1 MSKGEQHRDWDRELA
16 AIDKLMAA
24 GPPAPASPPA
34 ATPAV
39 RASAAPTA
47 PAAAQAARR
56 GAAPGRHAALFT
68 WLRLA
73 LGLGLGAAMTQ
84 WPYIHGCGLPLFLY
98 LGAVAAVLVAGV
110 WSTISSWRTRSG
122 FAHFLSIGLIA
133 WGGVLAA
140 REILPR
146 VGYAKTTAEWICQ
159 VPSR

>member
-1 MSKGEQHRDWDRELA
+1 MSKGEQPRDWDREMA

-24 GPPAPASPPA
+24 GPPAPASPP
-34 ATPAV
+34 V
-39 RASAAPTA
+39 AAPSAGRA
-47 PAAAQAARR
+47 PAAAAPAARR
-56 GAAPGRHAALFT
+56 GSVPGRHAPLFT
-68 WLRLA
+68 WLRLV

-84 WPYIHGCGLPLFLY
+84 WPYTHGCGLPLFLY

-110 WSTISSWRTRSG
+110 WSTISSWRTRSA
-122 FAHFLSIGLIA
+122 FAHFLAIGLIA

-146 VGYAKTTAEWICQ
+146 IGYAKTSAEWVCQ